1 MARQD
6 TASVEGLVSGT
17 TGSSLRAGQDLCLCY
32 REMRLE
38 CVPRQH
44 REAGAG
50 SGSGTLDAAGSCNW
64 SMKPVR
70 GWCLDEIH
78 QTYRFNLGKRH
89 L

>member
-17 TGSSLRAGQDLCLCY
+17 AGSSLRAGPDLCLCY

-50 SGSGTLDAAGSCNW
+50 SGSGTLDAVGSCNG
-64 SMKPVR
+64 SVKPVR
-70 GWCLDEIH
+70 RWCFDEVH
-78 QTYRFNLGKRH
+78 QAYRFNLGKRH

>member
-6 TASVEGLVSGT
+6 TASIEGLVSGT
-17 TGSSLRAGQDLCLCY
+17 TGSSLRAGPDLRLCY

-50 SGSGTLDAAGSCNW
+50 SGSRTLDAIGSLKGSVSPARWRDVNE
-64 SMKPVR
+64 V
-70 GWCLDEIH
+70 DETH
-78 QTYRFNLGKRH
+78 RFNLGKRH